1 MGAVLLVVGCG
12 LATAGF
18 DLARKDLVR
27 YLNPVPMVFLLAL
40 ASVPLFLVMLW
51 VDSGVTV
58 RTGYAVPAM
67 ASVVLNIGAHLAFI
81 QAVRR
86 APLSGTVPLL
96 SLTPVFSTIL
106 AWLLLAERPTLV
118 AGLGILLVVGGV
130 WWLNLAEAGGTRRA
144 ADLRDDR
151 RSDRRPDP
159 RPDPRPGRSATALM
173 GLTALLWSLTIP
185 LDKLAVTRSSPPFHG
200 LVLTAGIAAGAFLV
214 LLAQRR
220 LGELGGL
227 RRGGWPFLLALVAST
242 LALGFQ
248 LFALKVVLVSVVE
261 TVKRGLGNLLAVL
274 FGRLAFGEPMTLS
287 KLAAAVL
294 MAAGVALILL

>member
-1 MGAVLLVVGCG
+1 MGAVLLVLGCG

-27 YLNPVPMVFLLAL
+27 YLKPVPMVFLLAL
-40 ASVPLFLVMLW
+40 ASVPLFLVMLLSAGGATAH
-51 VDSGVTV
+51 D
-58 RTGYAVPAM
+58 GYGAPAM

-96 SLTPVFSTIL
+96 SLTPVFSAIL
-106 AWLLLAERPTLV
+106 AWWLLAERPTLV
-118 AGLGILLVVGGV
+118 ASLGILLVVGGV
-130 WWLNLAEAGGTRRA
+130 WWLNRAEAGGARGATNPRP
-144 ADLRDDR
+144 DR
-151 RSDRRPDP
+151 RSDR
-159 RPDPRPGRSATALM
+159 RPGRSATALM
-173 GLTALLWSLTIP
+173 ALTALLWSLTIP
-185 LDKLAVTRSSPPFHG
+185 LDKLAVSRSSPPFHG
-200 LVLTAGIAAGAFLV
+200 LVLTAGIAAGTFLV

-220 LGELGGL
+220 LGELAGI

-248 LFALKVVLVSVVE
+248 LFALKIVLVSVVE

-274 FGRLAFGEPMTLS
+274 FGWLAFGEPLTLS

>member
-1 MGAVLLVVGCG
+1 MGAILLVVGCG

-18 DLARKDLVR
+18 DLARKDLAR

-40 ASVPLFLVMLW
+40 ASVPLFLIMLLW
-51 VDSGVTV
+51 SNGVTV
-58 RTGYAVPAM
+58 ETGYGAPAM

-96 SLTPVFSTIL
+96 SLTPVFSTVL
-106 AWLLLAERPTLV
+106 AWLLLAERPTPIT
-118 AGLGILLVVGGV
+118 GLGILLVVVGV
-130 WWLNLAEAGGTRRA
+130 WWLNSAAATGIGGTTDPEA
-144 ADLRDDR
+144 
-151 RSDRRPDP
+151 SNHGQRP
-159 RPDPRPGRSATALM
+159 RGTRGSAMVLM

-200 LVLTAGIAAGAFLV
+200 LILTAGIATGAFLI

-220 LGELGGL
+220 LGELSGI
-227 RRGGWPFLLALVAST
+227 RQGGWPFLLALAAST

-248 LFALKVVLVSVVE
+248 LFALKVVQVSMVE
-261 TVKRGLGNLLAVL
+261 TVKRGLGNLLAVF
-274 FGRLAFGEPMTLS
+274 FGRLAFGEALTLS

-294 MAAGVALILL
+294 MATGVALILL